1 MKHIATSTLAVLLLL
16 SPALR
21 AEDTEPQP
29 GANDAT
35 TLRAEAQ
42 RLHEESLAIR
52 RVADEQRI
60 AGEKSCW
67 KKFLVQACLD
77 EVGQTFRN
85 ERSKANALESRAR
98 GIERELKRRD
108 VAERDAKQAAKEAAK
123 VKP

>member
-1 MKHIATSTLAVLLLL
+1 MKHIAASALAALLLL
-16 SPALR
+16 SPALH
-21 AEDTEPQP
+21 AEDTETQP
-29 GANDAT
+29 GADDSI
-35 TLRAEAQ
+35 TLRTEAQ
-42 RLHEESLAIR
+42 RLHDESRTIR

-60 AGEKSCW
+60 VGEKACW

-98 GIERELKRRD
+98 GIERELKRRE
-108 VAERDAKQAAKEAAK
+108 VAEKEAKQAAKEVTK